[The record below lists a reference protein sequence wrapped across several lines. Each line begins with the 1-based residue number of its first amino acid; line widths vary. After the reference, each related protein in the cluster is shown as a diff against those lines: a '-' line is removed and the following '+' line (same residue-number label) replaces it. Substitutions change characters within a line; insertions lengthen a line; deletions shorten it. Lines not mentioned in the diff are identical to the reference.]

1 MAVVETLSFAVA
13 VVVADLLLLSPGGIE
28 RLGSDYWRCCYSYSG

>member
-13 VVVADLLLLSPGGIE
+13 VVDLLLLLSPGDIE
-28 RLGSDYWRCCYSYSG
+28 RLDSDYSRCCCYSCSG